1 MGSSSQRALEMTFR
15 GGLRGDVVQILNRMV
30 RDGAI
35 ASFRT
40 NFDSRQRDD
49 AIVVTVTA
57 PAAVELDL
65 VEQRVRQALE
75 PLQADIV
82 VTVDLP

>member
-1 MGSSSQRALEMTFR
+1 MTFR